1 MPRMRRL
8 IAVLAASISICAQDT
23 QPAAPA
29 REAAPTPRIVLSK
42 DDTEIT
48 ESCIIEIPTGYIIAD
63 ANTNGVIRIGADDIR
78 VRFVGELRGATNGT
92 PWDTLRGIGIRI
104 DNHKNVTIENAK
116 IRGFKNG
123 ILATLADGLMI
134 TDCDFADNYRQHLKS
149 TREAESND
157 DWLFPH
163 HNDKRKWHDEYGGA
177 ICIESATNVVVRR
190 VQVRRG
196 QNGILLD
203 RVTESSFYDND
214 CSFLSGWGI
223 ALWMSSGNKITRNAF
238 DFCVRGHVEDVYNRG
253 QDSAG
258 ILCFE
263 QSGENLFAENSATH
277 GGDGFFGFAGHN
289 AIGESWWNGE
299 RARLRQQTGK
309 GDVEALIKPT
319 PELERVLSDRGCNG
333 NILIANDFSYASAH
347 GIELTFSEDNVIAKN
362 RIVENGICGF
372 WGGYS
377 SRTLIIENDFER
389 NGAMGYSLERGAI
402 NMEHAA
408 DNLIIKNDFVNNK
421 CAIHLWWDDDGQ
433 LMKYPGVAGN
443 NRGVIGN
450 IIMKNTFEMN
460 RSADFKRMAPND
472 RFVMLQIRDSS
483 KSHVRD
489 NHYFDNTVKLKH
501 PLAVEFALAD
511 ETEISLEGEVP
522 KYEIPKYEALGIKRP
537 VGARRLLRDRRY
549 ISIDEWG
556 PKEY

>member
-1 MPRMRRL
+1 MRRL
-8 IAVLAASISICAQDT
+8 IILLAASISIWAQDA
-23 QPAAPA
+23 QPAAS
-29 REAAPTPRIVLSK
+29 RESAPTPRIVLSK

-48 ESCIIEIPTGYIIAD
+48 ESCIIEIPAGYVVAD
-63 ANTNGVIRIGADDIR
+63 RNTNGVIHVTADDVRI
-78 VRFVGELRGATNGT
+78 RFVGELRGATNGT

-123 ILATLADGLMI
+123 ILATHADGLLI
-134 TDCDFADNYRQHLKS
+134 TDSDFADNYRQHLKS
-149 TREAESND
+149 TREGESGD

-177 ICIESATNVVVRR
+177 ICIENATNVVVRR

-203 RVTESSFYDND
+203 RVNDSAFYDND

-238 DFCVRGHVEDVYNRG
+238 DFCIRGHVEDVYNRG

-263 QSGENLFAENSATH
+263 QSSDNLFAENSVTH

-289 AIGESWWNGE
+289 AIGESWWNSE
-299 RARLRQQTGK
+299 RERLRAQTGK
-309 GDVEALIKPT
+309 QEVDDQIKPT
-319 PELERVLSDRGCNG
+319 PELERLLSDRGCNR
-333 NILIANDFSYASAH
+333 NILIGNDFSYASAH
-347 GIELTFSEDNVIAKN
+347 GIELTFSEDNTIARN

-377 SRTLIIENDFER
+377 SRTLIAENDFTG
-389 NGAMGYSLERGAI
+389 NGVMGYGLERGAI

-408 DNLIIKNDFVNNK
+408 DNLILKNDFVNNK
-421 CAIHLWWDDDGQ
+421 CAVYLWWDNDGL
-433 LMKYPGVAGN
+433 LMRYPGVAGN
-443 NRGVIGN
+443 ERGITGNVIA
-450 IIMKNTFEMN
+450 KNHFEVN
-460 RSADFKRMAPND
+460 SGLAFKRTGPNT
-472 RFVMLQIRDSS
+472 RFIMLQLRDSS
-483 KSHVRD
+483 KKNVRQNYYLEND
-489 NHYFDNTVKLKH
+489 VKLKH
-501 PLAVEFALAD
+501 PLGLEFMLEDDTDIAR
-511 ETEISLEGEVP
+511 EGEIP
-522 KYEIPKYEALGIKRP
+522 KYQIPKYEAIGIKRP
-537 VGARRLLRDRRY
+537 VGARRLLRERRY
-549 ISIDEWG
+549 IQIDEWG